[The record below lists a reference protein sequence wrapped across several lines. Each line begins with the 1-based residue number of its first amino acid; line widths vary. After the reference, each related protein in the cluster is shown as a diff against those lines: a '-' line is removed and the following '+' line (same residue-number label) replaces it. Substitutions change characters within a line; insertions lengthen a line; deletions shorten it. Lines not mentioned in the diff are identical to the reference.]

1 MPRGKAPTRRKPR
14 PEREV
19 NAAREHHTPTGKS
32 FCTSKIW
39 VVGSFDC
46 VLRSPP
52 PESRFLAPE
61 KSARND
67 GRNKP
72 RPKYAIPQFVR
83 LRRRAGG
90 WPVLQ
95 TVTELSN
102 GGASGAIIANYLAQ
116 SV

>member
-1 MPRGKAPTRRKPR
+1 MPRGKVPTRRKPR

-32 FCTSKIW
+32 FCTSQIW
-39 VVGSFDC
+39 VVRPSTASFVVQHRKAD
-46 VLRSPP
+46 S
-52 PESRFLAPE
+52 SRQKKALGMT
-61 KSARND
+61 K
-67 GRNKP
+67 GRNKL

-95 TVTELSN
+95 TVTELSS
-102 GGASGAIIANYLAQ
+102 GGSSGGIIANYLAQ
-116 SV
+116 S